1 MKYKLR
7 SLEGNMENKDEN
19 IEDVEDMGKYEDDSL
34 NNTVIAQ
41 DEVGVKV
48 VVTED
53 DENITKQDLLQHMKQ
68 LNELIDTQN
77 ETFKEE
83 INHIRLYKPPFATG
97 SKFSKGG
104 VAIYAKDNLNTTK
117 RDDLIEIS
125 DSFEAIWIEINM
137 DKTKNIICGCVY
149 RHPNTDIS
157 IFENYI
163 SKCLRQLI
171 KKRNYVTSQVI
182 LTLTPVI
189 SIEIS

>member
-1 MKYKLR
+1 MANWFC
-7 SLEGNMENKDEN
+7 S
-19 IEDVEDMGKYEDDSL
+19 
-34 NNTVIAQ
+34 VIN
-41 DEVGVKV
+41 V
-48 VVTED
+48 V
-53 DENITKQDLLQHMKQ
+53 L
-68 LNELIDTQN
+68 N
-77 ETFKEE
+77 ETFKCNISIEG
-83 INHIRLYKPPFATG
+83 YKTPYATG

-163 SKCLRQLI
+163 SKCLRQI
-171 KKRNYVTSQVI
+171 NKEKK
-182 LTLTPVI
+182 LC
-189 SIEIS
+189 